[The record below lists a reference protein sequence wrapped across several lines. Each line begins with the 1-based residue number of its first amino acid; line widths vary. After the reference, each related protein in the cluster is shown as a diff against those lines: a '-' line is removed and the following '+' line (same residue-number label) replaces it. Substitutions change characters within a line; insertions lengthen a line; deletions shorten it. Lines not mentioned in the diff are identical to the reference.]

1 MRGKGKRQDSMAE
14 NEADGGRE
22 TGMVIH
28 EPPSGPFTGYRD
40 AAAAVARLEEIF
52 ETNTAFLRDAF
63 QQFLAG
69 DIPQGRV
76 RACYPEI
83 RLVTETH
90 GRVDSR
96 LAYGFVS
103 GPGVHSTSVTRPDLF
118 RDYLLEQVELLIR
131 NHEVPVEV
139 GVSDLPIPL
148 HFAFYE
154 GTYVEGGRCRAA
166 ARPLRDVVRPAGPD
180 DLDDDIVN
188 GISNRGRA
196 CRCRW
201 RRSPRRA
208 STIRCTACSTT
219 RQPAPSHFQNFILF
233 TNYQFYM
240 DEFCQYA
247 RDIVAGAN
255 SGYTGF
261 RRAGQSDHP
270 AGESEPQEG
279 VHPRAAAADAGLSPD
294 EGRPLRHHHGQ
305 YRRRPVQ
312 RQDDHRPYRGAAAA
326 CLADARPLRRPAQQ
340 PESRRLR
347 ACPRLCARGQ
357 RLE

>member
-1 MRGKGKRQDSMAE
+1 MAE
-14 NEADGGRE
+14 NEADRGRE
-22 TGMVIH
+22 TGMAIH
-28 EPPSGPFTGYRD
+28 EPPAGPFTGYRD

-148 HFAFYE
+148 HFAFYD
-154 GTYVEGGRCRAA
+154 GTHVEGAA
-166 ARPLRDVVRPAGPD
+166 VALQRPLAE
-180 DLDDDIVN
+180 
-188 GISNRGRA
+188 RGV
-196 CRCRW
+196 
-201 RRSPRRA
+201 P
-208 STIRCTACSTT
+208 T
-219 RQPAPSHFQNFILF
+219 P
-233 TNYQFYM
+233 
-240 DEFCQYA
+240 
-247 RDIVAGAN
+247 VAGAPPPKLFN
-255 SGYTGF
+255 RVVRIEGETDYEYFYVLTYLPDLQWWESAGVVGCQRQRSAEAAYEGARQHGRSVH
-261 RRAGQSDHP
+261 RRS
-270 AGESEPQEG
+270 
-279 VHPRAAAADAGLSPD
+279 R
-294 EGRPLRHHHGQ
+294 R
-305 YRRRPVQ
+305 YRRT
-312 RQDDHRPYRGAAAA
+312 
-326 CLADARPLRRPAQQ
+326 C
-340 PESRRLR
+340 
-347 ACPRLCARGQ
+347 
-357 RLE
+357 